1 MDAAQDAPTSTQ
13 RYHRVAI
20 LLHWLMALII
30 LVMIPFGFLLEELG
44 KAGYGVIAYPLHKS
58 FGLTILA
65 LTGVRILWR
74 ILHHAP
80 TLPLSTPRWQRIA
93 SRLVHVLLYV
103 LMLGL
108 PLSGWMMI
116 STSAKTYVTTYFGLF
131 VVPNLPLC
139 EVGSDQCKPL
149 NGLFYES
156 HETLAYIAIAL
167 ILLHV
172 AAALKH
178 HTIDKDGV
186 MTRMLPRRCY
196 KKIAA

>member
-1 MDAAQDAPTSTQ
+1 MLTSSP
-13 RYHRVAI
+13 RYNRVAI
-20 LLHWLMALII
+20 FLHWAMALII
-30 LVMIPFGFLLEELG
+30 LIMIPFGFLLEDLG
-44 KAGYGVIAYPLHKS
+44 KAGYGAIAYPLHKS
-58 FGLTILA
+58 FGLTILGLTVLRIVWRLLHRAPA
-65 LTGVRILWR
+65 L
-74 ILHHAP
+74 P
-80 TLPLSTPRWQRIA
+80 FSTPRWQRIV

-139 EVGSDQCKPL
+139 EAGSDQCKPL

-167 ILLHV
+167 IALHV
-172 AAALKH
+172 AAAIKH
-178 HTIDKDGV
+178 RVIDKDGV
-186 MTRMLPRRCY
+186 MERMLPRCCS
-196 KKIAA
+196 KKT